1 MNSAKIAEIDA
12 GLKLI
17 VGESVLRE
25 YPQSKNFSWRHMEFL
40 DTIPFR
46 TPVSSDT
53 KLKASSP
60 KVGTKAATS
69 AVPT

>member
-40 DTIPFR
+40 DASAQREISLQPCCF
-46 TPVSSDT
+46 SSDFVT
-53 KLKASSP
+53 RGIFPLQ
-60 KVGTKAATS
+60 
-69 AVPT
+69 